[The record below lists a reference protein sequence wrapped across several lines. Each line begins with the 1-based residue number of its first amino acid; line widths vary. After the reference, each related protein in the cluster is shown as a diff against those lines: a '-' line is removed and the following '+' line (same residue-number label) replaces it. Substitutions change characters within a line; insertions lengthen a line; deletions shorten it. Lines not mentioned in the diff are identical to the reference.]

1 VKMVINS
8 LYFKLG
14 AENLADLIRIATKNK
29 MI

>member
-1 VKMVINS
+1 MVINS

-14 AENLADLIRIATKNK
+14 AQNLADLIRIATERK